1 VAGGVDTVT
10 AVQHASLEAIE
21 ETQVHHATVHA
32 GPTWLPRLAA
42 LVREHGSLYDWA
54 SSQPQP
60 RALRGRAP
68 VYVAQLPDGGPPVVV
83 RHAWHGGLLA
93 PITQDVFRRPTRAP
107 IEMARSAELHRLG
120 IPTTEVLGYA
130 LYDAAFGLARVD
142 VVTRY
147 VDDTADLGMV
157 LAGLVP
163 TIECEAALTA
173 TLELLELLAMH
184 GVVHP
189 DLNVKNILLHTPA
202 GAPPRAMVIDVDVIH
217 IGGTTADRTMQR
229 NVARLTRSL
238 HKWNRQFGCDL
249 ADVRIAEFAAAALAR
264 TPGKPS

>member
-1 VAGGVDTVT
+1 MT
-10 AVQHASLEAIE
+10 AVQHAGLVAIA
-21 ETQVHHATVHA
+21 ETRLPHATVHA
-32 GPTWLPRLAA
+32 GSTWLPHLAA

-54 SSQPQP
+54 ASQPQP

-68 VYVAQLPDGGPPVVV
+68 VYVAQLPDGGPQVVV

-93 PITQDVFRRPTRAP
+93 PVTQDVFRRPTRAP

-130 LYDAAFGLARVD
+130 LYDAAFGLVRVD

-147 VDDTADLGMV
+147 VDNTADLGMV

-163 TIECEAALTA
+163 AIECEAALTA
-173 TLELLELLAMH
+173 TLELLERLAVH

-189 DLNVKNILLHTPA
+189 DLNVKNILLQTTT
-202 GAPPRAMVIDVDVIH
+202 GSSPRALVIDVDVVH
-217 IGGTTADRTMQR
+217 IETSTPDRTMQR

-249 ADVRIAEFAAAALAR
+249 ADARIAEFAAAAMAR
-264 TPGKPS
+264 TSGTRS

>member
-1 VAGGVDTVT
+1 MT
-10 AVQHASLEAIE
+10 VQHAGGEALAE
-21 ETQVHHATVHA
+21 HRLSHATVFA
-32 GPTWLPRLAA
+32 GASWLSRLAA
-42 LVREHGSLYDWA
+42 VVEAHGSLYDWA

-68 VYVAQLPDGGPPVVV
+68 VYVAFLPDGGPQVVV

-173 TLELLELLAMH
+173 TLELLERLAVH

-189 DLNVKNILLHTPA
+189 DLNVKNILLHTPV
-202 GAPPRAMVIDVDVIH
+202 GAPPRALVIDVDVVH
-217 IGGTTADRTMQR
+217 IDPSSPDRTMQR

-249 ADVRIAEFAAAALAR
+249 ADTRIAAFTAAALAR
-264 TPGKPS
+264 TPGKHS